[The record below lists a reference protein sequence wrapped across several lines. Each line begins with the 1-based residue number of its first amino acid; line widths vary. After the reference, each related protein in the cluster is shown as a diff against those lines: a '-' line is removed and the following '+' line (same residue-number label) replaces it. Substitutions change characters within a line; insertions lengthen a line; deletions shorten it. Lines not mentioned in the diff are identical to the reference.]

1 MSDASTARNTS
12 GQASESG
19 VNGFFR
25 RAERI
30 RRLVIKEFIQIFRD
44 NRMKGVI
51 LVLPFI
57 QLFVFSYAM
66 ATDVRHVPTAVCD
79 RDGTLQSR
87 ELTARF
93 FGSGVFADVGAP
105 RTDSEL
111 REILDLGKALVV
123 LRFEPGFGAGIAA
136 GRTMPLQIL
145 ADGTDSNTAGIALQY
160 ANRIIRAFNDDL
172 RRERLRRTAG
182 TLPRAGDVAV
192 ESRSWYNPN
201 REAVFYFVPGV
212 VALIVSLVSLMLTG
226 MAIVREKEIG
236 TIEQIMVSP
245 ITPFEFIIGK
255 TLPFALICIGEIVLV
270 MSVAVFWFGIP
281 VRGSIVLLFV
291 AAGLYMLT
299 TLGIGLLI
307 STLCETQQQA
317 MMSTFLFFTPAMLL
331 SGFAFPI
338 ANMPDV
344 IQALTLINPMRYFL
358 VIIRS
363 IFLKGTGIAVLW
375 PQFTALALI
384 GFTTF
389 FLSSRRFRKTIS

>member
-1 MSDASTARNTS
+1 MSAATQGLS
-12 GQASESG
+12 
-19 VNGFFR
+19 R
-25 RAERI
+25 RIERV
-30 RRLVIKEFIQIFRD
+30 RRLVVKEFIQILRD

-51 LVLPFI
+51 FALPFI

-66 ATDVRHVPTAVCD
+66 ATDVRHIPTAVCD
-79 RDGTLQSR
+79 RDGTPQSR
-87 ELTARF
+87 ELAARF
-93 FGSGVFADVGAP
+93 LGSGVFAAAASP
-105 RTDSEL
+105 RTDAEL
-111 REILDLGKALVV
+111 RNVLDLGKALVI

-145 ADGTDSNTAGIALQY
+145 TDGTDSNTAGIALQY
-160 ANRIIRAFNDDL
+160 ATRIIRSFNGDL
-172 RRERLRRTAG
+172 RRDRARRTAG
-182 TLPRAGDVAV
+182 ALPRVGEVTL

-201 REAVFYFVPGV
+201 REAVFFFVPGV
-212 VALIVSLVSLMLTG
+212 VALIVTLVSLMLTG

-245 ITPFEFIIGK
+245 ITPFEFILGK
-255 TLPFALICIGEIVLV
+255 TIPFALICVGEIVLV

-281 VRGSIVLLFV
+281 VRGSIALLFA

-299 TLGIGLLI
+299 TLGVGLLI

-317 MMSTFLFFTPAMLL
+317 MMSTFFFFTPAMLL

-338 ANMPDV
+338 ANMPEA

-363 IFLKGTGIAVLW
+363 IFLKGTGLAVLW
-375 PQFTALALI
+375 PQFGALALI

-389 FLSSRRFRKTIS
+389 FLSARRFKKNFS